1 MGLVAF
7 YDEEEAE
14 ERTYRH
20 TVRKQPSASQDQNP
34 HKKNNVTCQA
44 LTLDFKS
51 LDCEKTH
58 LLLFDLYPGWYSVV
72 VALGN

>member
-20 TVRKQPSASQDQNP
+20 TVRKQPSASQEKGSHQNW
-34 HKKNNVTCQA
+34 TIMSA
-44 LTLDFKS
+44 
-51 LDCEKTH
+51 
-58 LLLFDLYPGWYSVV
+58 
-72 VALGN
+72 